1 LISSP
6 YTLSHQWAE
15 RHHIYTTTE
24 DQHLP
29 RAVMD
34 AVYTYKLRR
43 VMQLIRKDEELLKNT
58 AADFDYT
65 SILERKKKYD
75 QVKVKLAQFSGSTIL

>member
-1 LISSP
+1 MSSP

-15 RHHIYTTTE
+15 RHHIYTITE
-24 DQHLP
+24 EDRLP

-43 VMQLIRKDEELLKNT
+43 VLQLIRKDEELLKN
-58 AADFDYT
+58 ASPDFDYT
-65 SILERKKKYD
+65 TILERKRKYD
-75 QVKVKLAQFSGSTIL
+75 QVKIKLAQFSGSTIL